1 MRVSWRERRGWDGGV
16 LGGRAGCSVAC
27 RQEVGIERIV
37 WAGRGCDGEEEGVE
51 TGNEKLA
58 WLVDAN
64 ALEETD
70 ETSVYC

>member
-1 MRVSWRERRGWDGGV
+1 M
-16 LGGRAGCSVAC
+16 
-27 RQEVGIERIV
+27 GIERIV